1 MILADFF
8 REHFPENT
16 NFLGNKYFKQ
26 LFIISVKEINISV
39 ILWSKLGS
47 KQVKNGKKNDF
58 LVDPEIFYDINE
70 EN

>member
-39 ILWSKLGS
+39 ILKIG
-47 KQVKNGKKNDF
+47 VKRSQKW
-58 LVDPEIFYDINE
+58 E
-70 EN
+70 EK